1 MEQISNEAENQKR
14 ESVGCL
20 RQPVVII
27 EIMAE
32 IRIMNLVD
40 NVSIDEGK

>member
-14 ESVGCL
+14 ESIDYL
-20 RQPVVII
+20 QQPGVIT

-32 IRIMNLVD
+32 FRILNLVD
-40 NVSIDEGK
+40 NVNIDEGN

>member
-14 ESVGCL
+14 ESIGCL
-20 RQPVVII
+20 QQPGVMT

-32 IRIMNLVD
+32 FRILNLVD
-40 NVSIDEGK
+40 SININEGN

>member
-14 ESVGCL
+14 ESIGCL
-20 RQPVVII
+20 KQPGVMT

-32 IRIMNLVD
+32 FRVLNLVD
-40 NVSIDEGK
+40 NVNIDEGN